1 MRMAMTTASAT
12 RLPPRARALRFAS
25 FGGPEVLSVE
35 NMELAPATAGEA
47 VVAVRAASI
56 NPSDVK
62 NVAGR
67 MRQTV
72 PPRTPGR
79 DFAGIVVDGPSS
91 WLGAQVWG
99 TGGDIGFK
107 RDGSHAEYLRLP
119 VEALAR
125 MPENLEFQQAAAVG
139 VNYVTAQIGLDYAG
153 LAQGETLVVI
163 GATGGVGG
171 AACVI
176 GAARGARVLAACR
189 GAPAI
194 ASPARH
200 AGAELIDITTT
211 DLAAAVAELTRG
223 EGADVIYD
231 CVGRPDLTQAAL
243 ASLGFRG
250 RLVVI
255 AGTPG
260 EQVPLEL
267 IPFYRREC
275 RLIGVDSLKRSA
287 AECAPMMEA
296 LRQGFED
303 GTHPPPA
310 IAAAYDL
317 SRGADAY
324 ADVARGTRGR
334 IVLTMGD
341 S

>member
-1 MRMAMTTASAT
+1 MTAAAST
-12 RLPPRARALRFAS
+12 GLPARARALRFAA
-25 FGGPEVLSVE
+25 FGGPEVLAVE
-35 NMELAPATAGEA
+35 EVALAPAAAGEA
-47 VVAVRAASI
+47 LVAVRAASI

-79 DFAGIVVDGPSS
+79 DFAGVVVDGPAE
-91 WLGAQVWG
+91 WRGAKVWG

-119 VEALAR
+119 VAALAR
-125 MPENLEFQQAAAVG
+125 MPANLEFEQAAAVG
-139 VNYVTAQIGLDYAG
+139 VNYVTALIGLDYAG
-153 LAQGETLVVI
+153 LAAGETLVVI

-171 AACVI
+171 AASVI
-176 GAARGARVLAACR
+176 GAARGARVLGACR
-189 GAPAI
+189 GAP
-194 ASPARH
+194 PADAPVRH
-200 AGAELIDITTT
+200 AGAELIDIEAA
-211 DLAAAVAELTRG
+211 DLAATIAALTG
-223 EGADVIYD
+223 GQGADVIYD

-255 AGTPG
+255 AGTIG
-260 EQVPLEL
+260 EHVPLEL

-296 LRQGFED
+296 LRPGFEA
-303 GTHPPPA
+303 GTHPAPA
-310 IAAAYDL
+310 IAMRYELGHGAA
-317 SRGADAY
+317 AY

-334 IVLTMGD
+334 VVLTMGN

>member
-1 MRMAMTTASAT
+1 MTTAMTPGSAR
-12 RLPPRARALRFAS
+12 RLPPSARALRFAT
-25 FGGPEVLSVE
+25 FGGPDVLAIQA
-35 NMELAPATAGEA
+35 MDLAAAQAGEA

-79 DFAGIVVDGPSS
+79 DFAGIVVDGPPS
-91 WLGAQVWG
+91 WLGVSVWG

-107 RDGSHAEYLRLP
+107 RDGSHADYLRLP

-125 MPENLEFQQAAAVG
+125 MPTRLAFEEAAAVG
-139 VNYVTAQIGLDYAG
+139 VNYVTAQIGLEYAE
-153 LAQGETLVVI
+153 LARGETLVVI

-189 GAPAI
+189 GAPAA

-200 AGAELIDITTT
+200 AGAEVIDITTT
-211 DLAAAVAELTRG
+211 DLAAAVAELTNG

-243 ASLGFRG
+243 ASLRFRG

-303 GTHPPPA
+303 GTHPAPA
-310 IAAAYDL
+310 IAALYDL
-317 SRGADAY
+317 SRGPEAY

-334 IVLTMGD
+334 VVLTMGD

>member
-1 MRMAMTTASAT
+1 MTTAMTTASAT
-12 RLPPRARALRFAS
+12 RLPPRARALRFAA

-35 NMELAPATAGEA
+35 TMDLSPAAAGEA

-91 WLGAQVWG
+91 WLGARVWG
-99 TGGDIGFK
+99 TGGDIGF
-107 RDGSHAEYLRLP
+107 RLDGSHAEYLRLP

-125 MPENLEFQQAAAVG
+125 MPAKLSFQQAAAVG
-139 VNYVTAQIGLDYAG
+139 VNYVTAMIGLDYAG

-189 GAPAI
+189 GAPAG
-194 ASPARH
+194 ASPVRH
-200 AGAELIDITTT
+200 SGAEVIDITAT
-211 DLAAAVAELTRG
+211 DLATAVADLTKG

-317 SRGADAY
+317 NRGAEAY

>member
-1 MRMAMTTASAT
+1 M
-12 RLPPRARALRFAS
+12 
-25 FGGPEVLSVE
+25 
-35 NMELAPATAGEA
+35 GEA

-79 DFAGIVVDGPSS
+79 DFAGIVVDGPSV
-91 WLGAQVWG
+91 WLGARVWG

-125 MPENLEFQQAAAVG
+125 MPTGLEFQEAAAVG
-139 VNYVTAQIGLDYAG
+139 VNYITAKIGLDYAA
-153 LAQGETLVVI
+153 LAHGETLVVI

-189 GAPAI
+189 GTPTS

-200 AGAELIDITTT
+200 AGAELIDITATN
-211 DLAAAVAELTRG
+211 LAAAVADLTKG

-296 LRQGFED
+296 LRPGFED

-317 SRGADAY
+317 SRGPEAY
-324 ADVARGTRGR
+324 AEVARGTRGR